1 MPDATKTS
9 ENLLIRPTK
18 ARQLLGGTSPA
29 FFWKTILPQLRSF
42 RLGRAR
48 WIEMKSVHEF
58 IARQLAGAPQEQARV
73 DAAQLQAAEQALQQA
88 KVRPERRKWQGGP
101 PDLHAAPRREARTC
115 RHS

>member
-73 DAAQLQAAEQALQQA
+73 D
-88 KVRPERRKWQGGP
+88 RRGRSCRCEFAGSHVY
-101 PDLHAAPRREARTC
+101 LSREPG
-115 RHS
+115 